1 MHKFVI
7 ERDIPAIGAAEPEE
21 MRAVAQRANEV
32 IGEFRP
38 DVQWVQSYVAA
49 DKMYCVYL
57 ATDEE
62 VLRTYLGSSGFP
74 FDKVNEIRS
83 ILDPTAAL

>member
-7 ERDIPAIGAAEPEE
+7 EREIPAIGSAEPEE

-32 IGEFRP
+32 IEEYRP
-38 DVQWVQSYVAA
+38 HIQWVQSYVAA

-62 VLRTYLGSSGFP
+62 VLRKYLGESGFP
-74 FDKVNEIRS
+74 ADKINEIQS
-83 ILDPTAAL
+83 LLDPTAAN

>member
-7 ERDIPAIGAAEPEE
+7 EREIPAIGAAEPEE
-21 MRAVAQRANEV
+21 MRAVAQRANEL
-32 IGEFRP
+32 IGTCRS

-57 ATDEE
+57 ATGEE
-62 VLRTYLGSSGFP
+62 ILRKYLGSSGFP
-74 FDKVNEIRS
+74 FDQVNEIRS
-83 ILDPTAAL
+83 IVDPTTAA